1 MEVGDDTRP
10 CASGGVVRLVNYQ
23 KLKEIPWQQV

>member
-1 MEVGDDTRP
+1 MEVGDHLGP
-10 CASGGVVRLVNYQ
+10 CASGGVVCFVNHQ

>member
-1 MEVGDDTRP
+1 MEVGDHLGP
-10 CASGGVVRLVNYQ
+10 CASGGVVSLVHYQ

>member
-1 MEVGDDTRP
+1 MEVLDHLGP
-10 CASGGVVRLVNYQ
+10 GASGGVVRLVNHQ